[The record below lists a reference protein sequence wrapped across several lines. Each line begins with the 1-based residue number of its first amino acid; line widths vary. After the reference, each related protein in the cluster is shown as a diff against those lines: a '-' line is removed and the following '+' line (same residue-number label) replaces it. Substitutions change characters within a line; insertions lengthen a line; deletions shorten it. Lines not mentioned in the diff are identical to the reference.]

1 MKIKILHISRKHSLS
16 YCKKRGGMFF
26 LERFILIP
34 VYEEILFGRRDQ
46 RKRRHFSIFQK
57 EISTTTAW
65 HSRNVD
71 SEQFEPQMGYEPTTL
86 RI

>member
-46 RKRRHFSIFQK
+46 RKRRHFSVRCHIQINPHFHFALLL
-57 EISTTTAW
+57 TA
-65 HSRNVD
+65 HLC
-71 SEQFEPQMGYEPTTL
+71 PQTSLIRVNE
-86 RI
+86 